1 MGLPADFPLIVAFGL
16 GVGILIGMTGV
27 GGGSLMTPLLI
38 LVIGT
43 PPITAVGTDLAYGAI
58 TKTVGGYRHIRLGTV
73 DIPLAAWMVCGS
85 APAAIAGVIVV
96 EWLQRTAGPDFEPIV
111 LAALAAAILLTG
123 VVTLIRAIF
132 LKGLVM
138 KERERV
144 SMGPRSKLAAVV
156 IGIFVG
162 FMIGVTSAGSGALI
176 ALALIL
182 VFHLAP
188 RNVVGTSVAYAAA
201 VLWIAAIAHVIAGN
215 VDYALAAMIL
225 IGSVPGVW
233 LGSHISVRLP
243 AGTLRTILGVVLIGA
258 GLGLAKKAG
267 APIPTAAIAA
277 VPLVLAVIVLF
288 ERFHDRIRR
297 QDADTETAA
306 SGA

>member
-1 MGLPADFPLIVAFGL
+1 M
-16 GVGILIGMTGV
+16 
-27 GGGSLMTPLLI
+27 
-38 LVIGT
+38 
-43 PPITAVGTDLAYGAI
+43 
-58 TKTVGGYRHIRLGTV
+58 
-73 DIPLAAWMVCGS
+73 PLAGWMVAGS

-96 EWLQRTAGPDFEPIV
+96 EWLQRTAGASFEPIV
-111 LAALAAAILLTG
+111 LTALAIAILLTG
-123 VVTLIRAIF
+123 AITLIRAIF

-144 SMGPRSKLAAVV
+144 PMGPRSKLAAAGLGV
-156 IGIFVG
+156 FVG

-215 VDYALAAMIL
+215 VDYALAGTIL

-243 AGTLRTILGVVLIGA
+243 AGTLRTILGVVLVGA
-258 GLGLAKKAG
+258 GLGLARKAG
-267 APIPTAAIAA
+267 APIPTPVIAAI
-277 VPLVLAVIVLF
+277 PLLLAVIVLF

-297 QDADTETAA
+297 QDADTEAA
-306 SGA
+306 ALAGRADA